1 MCDLNWCTVCDKAI
15 SCDSNSLYCS
25 NECFSKDAK
34 SYQGGQDFQL
44 MLTPKT
50 NYRSFNSKKELPE
63 LSIYSTS
70 TVSTTSTL
78 STNRFITT
86 KSLAEPNESCCD
98 YCQNANKNHSFTKN
112 NFGPFDFP
120 TLYDNLEYRG

>member
-1 MCDLNWCTVCDKAI
+1 MFKSTKHI
-15 SCDSNSLYCS
+15 HIIKNSLYCS
-25 NECFSKDAK
+25 NECFSKDAN

-44 MLTPKT
+44 MLTPKI

-70 TVSTTSTL
+70 TMSTASIS

-98 YCQNANKNHSFTKN
+98 YCQNTNKNHSFTKN

-120 TLYDNLEYRG
+120 TLLYDNLEYRG